1 MGRVVKKTR
10 FSFPLIASIV
20 ILGHASVIPIIAAS
34 RLSSDIGAPTLTA
47 QSSATPM
54 PTPAPLPSGVIDIML
69 LGTDRRP
76 QHEGWRTD
84 TMILVSIDPD
94 DKIVSMVSIPRD
106 LYVAV
111 PGYGKTRLNLA
122 DNIGEAQ
129 YYPGGG
135 PALLRATLEENLGLT
150 FDHYIRIDFQGFV
163 EVIDTLGGIDVDVQC
178 PTELWVPNMKSP
190 GEYLLLRTVPA
201 GMQHM
206 DGELA
211 LIYSRCRG
219 HTPVFDRDRRQREVL
234 VAIRDRVVELGIPGL
249 LPRLFELLDSMQRN
263 VQTDLEPAEILSL
276 AQLITQIPPQS
287 INQRTLDLS
296 VAPEWT
302 TPEGAW
308 VMLPDRQSIKEL
320 MVGRLAPPTW
330 EETALAT
337 EGITIAVDN
346 GTMIEG
352 LASQV
357 ADRLMSR
364 GYRVV
369 EVGKDDRL
377 DHTETTIISYN
388 GPGFTL
394 DRLRYYLDVS
404 DDNIRYEQDW
414 LSRVAIRVILG
425 SDAQPPCR

>member
-1 MGRVVKKTR
+1 MRRVVKKTR
-10 FSFPLIASIV
+10 FSFPLVASIV

-34 RLSSDIGAPTLTA
+34 RPSSDIGAPTLTA

-76 QHEGWRTD
+76 PHEGWRTD
-84 TMILVSIDPD
+84 TMILVSIDPE

-135 PALLRATLEENLGLT
+135 PALLRATLEENLGMT

-414 LSRVAIRVILG
+414 LSRVAIRVLLG

>member
-1 MGRVVKKTR
+1 MRRVVKKTR
-10 FSFPLIASIV
+10 FSFPLVASIV

-34 RLSSDIGAPTLTA
+34 RPSSDIGAPTLTA

-76 QHEGWRTD
+76 PHEGWRTD
-84 TMILVSIDPD
+84 TMILVSIDPE

-135 PALLRATLEENLGLT
+135 PALLRATLEENLGMT

-201 GMQHM
+201 TMQHM

-219 HTPVFDRDRRQREVL
+219 HTPVLDRDRRQREVL

-249 LPRLFELLDSMQRN
+249 LPRLFELLNSMQRN

-296 VAPEWT
+296 VAPQWT

-330 EETALAT
+330 EETTLAT

-357 ADRLMSR
+357 ADRLVSR

-414 LSRVAIRVILG
+414 LSRVAIRVLLG

>member
-47 QSSATPM
+47 WSSPTPM

-76 QHEGWRTD
+76 PHEGWRTD
-84 TMILVSIDPD
+84 TMILVSVDPE

-135 PALLRATLEENLGLT
+135 PALLRATLEENLGMT
-150 FDHYIRIDFQGFV
+150 FDHYIRIDFRGFV

-190 GEYLLLRTVPA
+190 GEYLLFRTVPA
-201 GMQHM
+201 TMQHM

-234 VAIRDRVVELGIPGL
+234 VAIRDRVVELGVPGL

-296 VAPEWT
+296 VAPQWT

-414 LSRVAIRVILG
+414 LSRVAIRVLLG

>member
-1 MGRVVKKTR
+1 MRRVVKKTR
-10 FSFPLIASIV
+10 FSFPLVASIV

-76 QHEGWRTD
+76 PHEGWRTD
-84 TMILVSIDPD
+84 TMILVSIDPE

-135 PALLRATLEENLGLT
+135 PALLRATLEENLGMT

-263 VQTDLEPAEILSL
+263 VQTDLEPAEMLSL
-276 AQLITQIPPQS
+276 AQLITQILPQS

-337 EGITIAVDN
+337 EGIIIAVDN

-414 LSRVAIRVILG
+414 LSRVAIRVLLG

>member
-1 MGRVVKKTR
+1 MRRVVKKTR
-10 FSFPLIASIV
+10 FSFPLVASMV

-34 RLSSDIGAPTLTA
+34 RPSSDIGAPTLTA

-54 PTPAPLPSGVIDIML
+54 LTPAPLPSGVIDIML

-84 TMILVSIDPD
+84 TMILVSIAPE

-135 PALLRATLEENLGLT
+135 PALLRATLEENLGST

-219 HTPVFDRDRRQREVL
+219 HTPVFDRDRRQREL
-234 VAIRDRVVELGIPGL
+234 LLAIRDRVVEVGIPGL
-249 LPRLFELLDSMQRN
+249 LPRLFELLGTMHRN

>member
-1 MGRVVKKTR
+1 MRRVVKKTR

-20 ILGHASVIPIIAAS
+20 ILGHASVMPIIAAF
-34 RLSSDIGAPTLTA
+34 RPSSDIGAPTLAA

-135 PALLRATLEENLGLT
+135 PALLRATLEENLGMT

-219 HTPVFDRDRRQREVL
+219 HTPVLDRDRRQREVL

>member
-1 MGRVVKKTR
+1 MRRVVKKTR

-20 ILGHASVIPIIAAS
+20 ILGHASVMPIIAAF
-34 RLSSDIGAPTLTA
+34 RPSSDIGAPTLAA

-69 LGTDRRP
+69 LGTDQRP
-76 QHEGWRTD
+76 PHEGWRTD
-84 TMILVSIDPD
+84 TMILVSIDPE

-135 PALLRATLEENLGLT
+135 PALLRATLEENLGMT

-219 HTPVFDRDRRQREVL
+219 HTPVLDRDRRQREVL

-249 LPRLFELLDSMQRN
+249 LPRLFELLNSMQRN

>member
-1 MGRVVKKTR
+1 MRRVVKKTR

-20 ILGHASVIPIIAAS
+20 ILGHASVMPIIAAF
-34 RLSSDIGAPTLTA
+34 RPSSDIGAPTLTA

-76 QHEGWRTD
+76 PHEGWRTD
-84 TMILVSIDPD
+84 TMILVSIDPE

-135 PALLRATLEENLGLT
+135 PALLRATLEENLGMT

-337 EGITIAVDN
+337 EGIIIAVDN

-394 DRLRYYLDVS
+394 DRLRYYLGVS
-404 DDNIRYEQDW
+404 DDSIRYEQDW

>member
-1 MGRVVKKTR
+1 MRRVVKKTR
-10 FSFPLIASIV
+10 FSFPLVASIV

-76 QHEGWRTD
+76 PHEGWRTD
-84 TMILVSIDPD
+84 TMILVSIDPE

-135 PALLRATLEENLGLT
+135 PALLRATLEENLGMT

-234 VAIRDRVVELGIPGL
+234 LAIRNRVVELGIPGL

-263 VQTDLEPAEILSL
+263 VQTDLEPAEMLSL
-276 AQLITQIPPQS
+276 AQLITQILPQS

-377 DHTETTIISYN
+377 DHRETTIISYN
-388 GPGFTL
+388 APGFTL

>member
-1 MGRVVKKTR
+1 LRRVVKKTR

-20 ILGHASVIPIIAAS
+20 ILGHASVMPIIAAF
-34 RLSSDIGAPTLTA
+34 RPSSDIGAPTLAA

-69 LGTDRRP
+69 LGTDQRP
-76 QHEGWRTD
+76 PHEGWRTD
-84 TMILVSIDPD
+84 TMILVSIDPE

-135 PALLRATLEENLGLT
+135 PALLRATLEENLGVT

-234 VAIRDRVVELGIPGL
+234 LAIRNRVVELGIPGL

-414 LSRVAIRVILG
+414 LSRVAIRVLLG

>member
-20 ILGHASVIPIIAAS
+20 VLGHASVIPIIAAS
-34 RLSSDIGAPTLTA
+34 RLSSDIGTPTLTA
-47 QSSATPM
+47 QSSPTPM

-76 QHEGWRTD
+76 PHQGWRTD
-84 TMILVSIDPD
+84 TMILVSIDPED
-94 DKIVSMVSIPRD
+94 RIVSMVSIPRD

-129 YYPGGG
+129 YYPSGG
-135 PALLRATLEENLGLT
+135 PALLRATLEENLGIT

-163 EVIDTLGGIDVDVQC
+163 EMIDILGGIDVDVQC

-190 GEYLLLRTVPA
+190 GDYLLLRTIPA
-201 GMQHM
+201 RMQHM

-219 HTPVFDRDRRQREVL
+219 HTPVVDRDRRQREVL
-234 VAIRDRVVELGIPGL
+234 LAIRNRVVELGIPGL

-263 VQTDLEPAEILSL
+263 VQTDLEPAEIVSLS
-276 AQLITQIPPQS
+276 QLVTQMPPQN

-320 MVGRLAPPTW
+320 MVGRLAPLTW

-337 EGITIAVDN
+337 EGVTIAVDN
-346 GTMIEG
+346 GTTIEG
-352 LASQV
+352 FASQM
-357 ADRLMSR
+357 ADRLRSR

-377 DHTETTIISYN
+377 DHTETTIISYY

-394 DRLRYYLDVS
+394 DRLRYYLAVS
-404 DDNIRYEQDW
+404 DDNVRYEQDW

-425 SDAQPPCR
+425 TDAQPSCP

>member
-1 MGRVVKKTR
+1 MRRVVKKTR
-10 FSFPLIASIV
+10 FSFPLVASIV

-76 QHEGWRTD
+76 PHEGWRTD
-84 TMILVSIDPD
+84 TMILVSIDPE

-135 PALLRATLEENLGLT
+135 PALLRATLEENLGMT

-234 VAIRDRVVELGIPGL
+234 VAIRDRVVELGFPGL

-276 AQLITQIPPQS
+276 AQLITQILPQS

-414 LSRVAIRVILG
+414 LSRVAIRVLLG